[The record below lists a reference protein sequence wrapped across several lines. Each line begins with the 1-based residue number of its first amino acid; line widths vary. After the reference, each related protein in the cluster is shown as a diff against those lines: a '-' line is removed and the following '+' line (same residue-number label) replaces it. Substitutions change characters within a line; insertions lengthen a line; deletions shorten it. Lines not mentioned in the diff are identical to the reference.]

1 MAFSRARKAFLLL
14 AIALAGPALLG
25 PALSGPA
32 LLGSALAAPPAFDI
46 GVVYWSMAISGQVA
60 MRQGLER
67 EAARLNREAPQRPFR
82 LHPVVGG
89 DGETGIHTQRQAMYR
104 FIGKRMDAIILQPI
118 DSAALSQPVQA
129 ANQARIP
136 VFAYDQYVLDGKLD
150 CYVTSNNHLA
160 GYLDGE
166 YVAHRFH
173 DRQTPLRLVIV
184 EFPYVSSTVERV
196 EGFRDALHDAKRPY
210 TIVGRYRAVEPVSGR
225 QAGRTILKNH
235 PRGTLD
241 AIFCVNDGGG
251 HAVMETLKQA
261 GRDDVVMATV
271 DGDPRMIAEIRRGG
285 IVGID
290 TAQFMGALGA
300 EAMRMTARKL
310 EGRRV
315 PRQVLVTVFPITR
328 ENLDAYPGWEG
339 PIPATIRKPWAP
351 DERVPGNQVTW

>member
-1 MAFSRARKAFLLL
+1 MAFFRARIALLL
-14 AIALAGPALLG
+14 ALLLAGPALLG
-25 PALSGPA
+25 PAL
-32 LLGSALAAPPAFDI
+32 AAPPAFNI

-67 EAARLNREAPQRPFR
+67 EAARLNRESSQRPIR

-89 DGETGIHTQRQAMYR
+89 DGEAGIQNQRQAMYR

-129 ANQARIP
+129 ANQAQIP
-136 VFAYDQYVLDGKLD
+136 VFAYDQYVLEGKLNS
-150 CYVTSNNHLA
+150 YVTSNNYLA

-166 YVAHRFH
+166 YVAHRFR

-196 EGFRDALHDAKRPY
+196 EGFRDALYEAKRSH
-210 TIVGRYRAVEPVSGR
+210 TIVGRYQAVEPVSGR
-225 QAGRTILKNH
+225 QAGRDILKNH
-235 PRGTLD
+235 PRGTID

-251 HAVMETLKQA
+251 HAVMEALTQA

-290 TAQFMGALGA
+290 TAQFMGPLGA
-300 EAMRMTARKL
+300 EAMRLTYRKL
-310 EGRRV
+310 HGQQV
-315 PRQVLVTVFPITR
+315 PRQVLMTVFPITR
-328 ENLDAYPGWEG
+328 ENLDAYPGWNG
-339 PIPATIRKPWAP
+339 PIPATIRKPWP
-351 DERVPGNQVTW
+351 PHERVPGNQVTW